1 MRFMKPIAGLA
12 ALGLA
17 LLLLVPAGTS
27 ASDDASCARAGDGGL
42 RLRVQWSLSNRY
54 SPLGLPRLTLE
65 RGPARPATPCVCLRD
80 AG

>member
-1 MRFMKPIAGLA
+1 MKPIAGLA

-65 RGPARPATPCVCLRD
+65 RGPARPATPCICLRD